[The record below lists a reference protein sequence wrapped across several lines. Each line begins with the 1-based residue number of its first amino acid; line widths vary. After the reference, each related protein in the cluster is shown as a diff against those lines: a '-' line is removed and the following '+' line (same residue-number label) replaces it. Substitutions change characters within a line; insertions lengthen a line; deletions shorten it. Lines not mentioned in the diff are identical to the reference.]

1 MNERYL
7 FGKAGMTA
15 IAVIMVL
22 QSFGFAMMAKAA
34 ELPKE
39 TKMQVVA
46 ATDTAKSTLQKINNE
61 FDAVMSEDGDNPENL
76 HEGTNEVQKPDDTK
90 PDIDDVQTD
99 KNKATQHQP
108 SSSVTQDDENSS
120 QENNKNDAEVDSNI
134 QNPGSPITEETD
146 PPEVPAKNPE
156 NNQEGDNSIQ
166 TETNPTEDPTQATEG
181 PTQETEDPT
190 QNCEDGHNYRLVST
204 ETSSVYQ
211 LYAIVYHRYSCDN
224 CGHSY
229 SESDITGIE
238 IPAAQL
244 SSYESLM
251 VSLVNQERAV
261 RGLSQLT
268 EMSAFKSWSKT
279 RAMEQSVSFGHIRPN
294 GGSYAFASGNFYTIG
309 ENVGLGCSSAQE
321 YFNSFMN
328 SPQHRGMMLLPD
340 AVGISVGL
348 YTTEEGNTYCAMH
361 IISEY

>member
-7 FGKAGMTA
+7 FGRAGMTA

-46 ATDTAKSTLQKINNE
+46 ATNTTKSTLQKINNE
-61 FDAVMSEDGDNPENL
+61 FDAVMSEDSDNLENL
-76 HEGTNEVQKPDDTK
+76 HERTSEVQKPDDTK
-90 PDIDDVQTD
+90 LDVDDVQTD
-99 KNKATQHQP
+99 KNEVTQRQP
-108 SSSVTQDDENSS
+108 SSPATQDNENSS
-120 QENNKNDAEVDSNI
+120 DENNRNDAESDSNM
-134 QNPGSPITEETD
+134 QNPGSSVTEETD
-146 PPEVPAKNPE
+146 PPEAPTKNPE

-166 TETNPTEDPTQATEG
+166 PETNPTEGPTQTTEG
-181 PTQETEDPT
+181 PTQS
-190 QNCEDGHNYRLVST
+190 CEDGHNYRLVST

-229 SESDITGIE
+229 SESDIGGIG

-251 VSLVNQERAV
+251 VSLVNQERAA
-261 RGLSQLT
+261 RGLNQLT

-309 ENVGLGCSSAQE
+309 ENVGLGCSSVQE

>member
-7 FGKAGMTA
+7 FGRAGMTA

-39 TKMQVVA
+39 AKMQVVA
-46 ATDTAKSTLQKINNE
+46 ATNTTKSTLQKINNE
-61 FDAVMSEDGDNPENL
+61 FDAVMSEDGDNPGNL
-76 HEGTNEVQKPDDTK
+76 HEGTSEVQKPDDTK

-108 SSSVTQDDENSS
+108 SSPAAQDNENGSGENS
-120 QENNKNDAEVDSNI
+120 KNDAEVDSNI
-134 QNPGSPITEETD
+134 QNPGSPITEEPG
-146 PPEVPAKNPE
+146 PPEAPTENQG

-166 TETNPTEDPTQATEG
+166 PETNPTEDPTQATEG

-229 SESDITGIE
+229 SESDIAGIE
-238 IPAAQL
+238 ISAAQL

-251 VSLVNQERAV
+251 VSLVNQERAA

-268 EMSAFKSWSKT
+268 EMNTFKSWSKT
-279 RAMEQSVSFGHIRPN
+279 RAMEQSVSFGHIRPD

-309 ENVGLGCSSAQE
+309 ENVGLGCSSVQE
-321 YFNSFMN
+321 YFSSFMN

-340 AVGISVGL
+340 AAGISVGL
-348 YTTEEGNTYCAMH
+348 YTTEEGKTYCAMH
-361 IISEY
+361 IIAEY